1 MLTHLLQSLRI
12 PVVYLHSTLN
22 IGWANQTFLEWTGYD
37 KASVEGQPL
46 DAVLGRV
53 IFAQLAQ
60 YLHSGLRGETLSFE
74 EYLSRNHHQV
84 ERVMGTVTPELDAA
98 GTVFGLSLILESVH
112 TRPVAQPFLNYAGQM
127 FELTQDPV
135 CLIDPTDQ
143 FRFVYVNSAACRH
156 FGLAEQDLLKKTVPD
171 VDPTFSL
178 DKCQFKFESLAENEL
193 AILETTHVN
202 TQGKQIPVEV
212 SCSLVELEGKPFS
225 FSVIRDLTA
234 RIKAEEAIRQNEKI
248 FRELVENL
256 PAGAVYIKG
265 NEIWFNR
272 AVEQLTGYSGSEI
285 NTLQSW
291 FETLYPGRSKEVE
304 ALYLTDRANPSRKPI
319 IIPVCRKDGQIKH
332 IEFSGVSLDDQEIW
346 LLYDVTD
353 HLATS
358 QALVDQ
364 NQLLQTIFDHLPVMA
379 ATFDGSGNF
388 HNANRLIE
396 ETIGSRFQGLSI
408 NEIIDV
414 VFEDPET
421 RRKALDFATRGSTDW
436 EYFQMKTRNGI
447 LLDTEW
453 KISRLPN
460 GLSIGIGR
468 DVTEQYKAFDQ
479 QKELEEQMWQA
490 QKLETI
496 GVLAGGIA
504 HDFNNLLTAML
515 GNVGLALR
523 ILPPNSP
530 AVRKMKEVE
539 LAIQRAADL
548 TRQLLAYAGKGKY
561 IIEPIDLTALISK
574 MSHLFQTIITKK
586 ANFSL
591 NLVAD
596 LPPIQAD
603 ASQIQQVIINLLTN
617 ASEAL
622 EEKEGEIQLSTGLCT
637 LTRSEIKSLFFQG
650 NLREGEYLYL
660 RVKDS
665 GAGISPENLL
675 RIFDPFF
682 STKFTG
688 RGLGLAAVLGIVRSH
703 NGGIQVFSQPGHGTE
718 VTLYFPKY
726 EISFETIRSSKT
738 PAFDWRSSGT
748 ILVIDDE
755 AEIRMLLKDVLEE
768 LGFDVLL
775 AQNGM
780 EGLVMFEQNQD
791 DLRLVFVDYSMP
803 RLGGNEF
810 VAETKKLSRVLP
822 VVLMSGYGEAEMAK
836 NLDASSN
843 VYLLEKPFS
852 VNRLTGFLHKV
863 LKA

>member
-12 PVVYLHSTLN
+12 PVVYLDPALN
-22 IGWANQTFLEWTGYD
+22 IGWANQQFVAWAQSRATDL
-37 KASVEGQPL
+37 EGQPL
-46 DAVLGRV
+46 SKVLDPV
-53 IFAQLAQ
+53 IFAQLVQ
-60 YLHSGLRGETLSFE
+60 HLHGGLGGETISFE
-74 EYLSRNHHQV
+74 GYVPRNHKV
-84 ERVMGTVTPELDAA
+84 ERVTGTVTPELDAVGA
-98 GTVFGLSLILESVH
+98 VQGLSLVLESTFSKPAPH
-112 TRPVAQPFLNYAGQM
+112 LFLNYAGRM

-156 FGLAEQDLLKKTVPD
+156 FGLAEPDLLKKTIPD
-171 VDPTFSL
+171 FDPTFSL
-178 DKCQFKFESLAENEL
+178 DKCQFKFESLTGNESV
-193 AILETTHVN
+193 ILETTHVN
-202 TQGKQIPVEV
+202 AQGKPIPVEV
-212 SCSLVELEGKPFS
+212 SCSLIELDGKPFS

-234 RIKAEEAIRQNEKI
+234 RVKAEEAIRQNEKI

-272 AVEQLTGYSGSEI
+272 AAEQLTGYTVSEI
-285 NTLQSW
+285 GTLATW
-291 FETLYPGRSKEVE
+291 FERLYPGRSHEVE
-304 ALYLTDRANPSRKPI
+304 QIYLADKSQKFPYSTIAPI
-319 IIPVCRKDGQIKH
+319 CCKDGQVKH
-332 IEFSGVSLDDQEIW
+332 IEFSGVSLGDEELW
-346 LLYDVTD
+346 LLYDMSDQMVT
-353 HLATS
+353 A

-364 NQLLQTIFDHLPVMA
+364 NQLLQTLFDHLPVMA
-379 ATFDGSGNF
+379 ATFDASGIYQ
-388 HNANRLIE
+388 NANRLIE
-396 ETIGSRFQGLSI
+396 ETLGCRLKGLSVK
-408 NEIIDV
+408 EIIDALI
-414 VFEDPET
+414 EDPET
-421 RRKALDFATRGSTDW
+421 KRKATEFAAQERTEW
-436 EYFQMKTRNGI
+436 EYFQIKTRNSI
-447 LLDTEW
+447 KLDTEW
-453 KISRLPN
+453 KISSLPN
-460 GLSIGIGR
+460 GLHMGIGR
-468 DVTEQYKAFDQ
+468 DVTEQYQALDQ
-479 QKELEEQMWQA
+479 QKQLEEQMRQA

-523 ILPPNSP
+523 TLPLDSP

-561 IIEPIDLTALISK
+561 VVEPIDLSGLITK
-574 MSHLFQTIITKK
+574 MGHLFQTIVSKK
-586 ANFSL
+586 ANLSL
-591 NLVAD
+591 NLVTD

-637 LTRSEIKSLFFQG
+637 LTDQDIKSLFFHG
-650 NLREGEYLYL
+650 NLRAGEYLML
-660 RVKDS
+660 QVKDS
-665 GAGISPENLL
+665 GVGIAPDQVQS
-675 RIFDPFF
+675 IFDPFF

-703 NGGIQVFSQPGHGTE
+703 NGGIQVYSQPGEGTE
-718 VTLYFPKY
+718 VTIYFPKY
-726 EISFETIRSSKT
+726 EIAFETIRSSKT
-738 PAFDWRSSGT
+738 PTFDWQSSGT

-755 AEIRMLLKDVLEE
+755 AEVRMLLKDVLEE

-780 EGLVMFEQNQD
+780 EGLVMFDQHQQ

-810 VAETKKLSRVLP
+810 VAESKKLSKTVP
-822 VVLMSGYGEAEMAK
+822 IVLMSGYGEAEMAK
-836 NLDASSN
+836 NLDISSN

-852 VNRLTGFLHKV
+852 VNRLTGFLRKV